1 MLTLDALKAYG
12 AKTDEGLARCMNM
25 EPFYL
30 KIVGMVLADA
40 NFEALKQAMAA
51 RDAGALFNAAHA
63 LKGATGNA
71 SLTPI
76 YEPACTLTEL
86 LRGRD
91 DIPEDGTCER
101 LVSEITRQYDRLKAM

>member
-12 AKTDEGLARCMNM
+12 AKTDEGLARCRNM

-51 RDAGALFNAAHA
+51 YDENFVGKVSQDVYERMEHA
-63 LKGATGNA
+63 LKRIGERID
-71 SLTPI
+71 PPK
-76 YEPACTLTEL
+76 E
-86 LRGRD
+86 
-91 DIPEDGTCER
+91 EDKE
-101 LVSEITRQYDRLKAM
+101 K